1 MMSALFA
8 LNFLKIVKVRVQP
21 DSPSSHTQFESSQTL
36 LPARPSSSPARL
48 SFQPDPVLFTV
59 IVEYALENQKKKI
72 FKIVKP
78 FLLTFNYTVGQT
90 FSV

>member
-21 DSPSSHTQFESSQTL
+21 DSPF
-36 LPARPSSSPARL
+36 PARPSSSPARL

-59 IVEYALENQKKKI
+59 IVQYALENQKKKNV
-72 FKIVKP
+72 KIVKP
-78 FLLTFNYTVGQT
+78 FLLTLNYSRTNT
-90 FSV
+90 